1 MRRLHLGIAGV
12 GVAVVGLVGW
22 WFLTP
27 RALGLDKSRVVL
39 VAGEAMVDDHRA
51 HVTDV
56 LSPGVTLKTGAFG
69 GLCFSIHAARVCLG
83 SNSEAR
89 LTDLGKNA
97 GTVEAKRG
105 AVVISA
111 DTDDIRVTSA
121 DGAIDVHGAT
131 GALEEGTGDA
141 VARSLAGSVSVQVPS
156 RPAAALAS
164 PAALGLRDGA
174 PRRSSPALER
184 EELNVTK
191 VALRWQG
198 SAGGILEVGGT
209 RGRVEIDGD
218 DLGRAPA
225 SVLLDEGEHTL
236 VLHDGLREILRE
248 TIHMK
253 GGQKVIRGE

>member
-12 GVAVVGLVGW
+12 ALAAAGVLGW
-22 WFLTP
+22 WFFTP
-27 RALGLDKSRVVL
+27 RSLGLDKSRVVL
-39 VAGEAMVDDHRA
+39 VTGEAMVDDHRA

-56 LSPGVTLKTGAFG
+56 LAPGVTLKTGPFG

-89 LTDLGKNA
+89 LTDVGKSA
-97 GTVEAKRG
+97 GGVEAKRG
-105 AVVISA
+105 ALVISA
-111 DTDDIRVTSA
+111 DTDDIHVTSA
-121 DGAIDVHGAT
+121 DGAFDVHGAT
-131 GALEEGTGDA
+131 VAIEESTGDA
-141 VARSLAGSVSVQVPS
+141 LARSLAGSVNVQVPGH
-156 RPAAALAS
+156 PAVALAS
-164 PAALGLRDGA
+164 PAAVGLRDGV
-174 PRRSSPALER
+174 PRRPSPALER

-198 SAGGILEVGGT
+198 SAGGTLEVGGM

-236 VLHDGLREILRE
+236 VVHEGVREILRE
-248 TIHMK
+248 TLHIR